1 MNPFD
6 PTTDL
11 RVLIAC
17 EDSAAAGQACA
28 VLECL
33 GRNCEP
39 DGRLIY
45 QWWNFEVLAITL
57 LREMASREAAAADL
71 VVIAVHGQGKL
82 PRAVNAWITQWLNLR
97 KGRRGALVA
106 LLDSDSKDSDDPT
119 RLILQLKKSAALG
132 QMDFFVNRSHG
143 EAETGDDTRFGDA
156 ARQFVMAS
164 IRRPNLNCRA
174 EEATLA
180 TNGTTFHDRSWRQH

>member
-1 MNPFD
+1 MKLVLDQPCMNPFD

-57 LREMASREAAAADL
+57 LRRWPAARRRRRIWSSYRRPRTREAAPGGQRLDNAVAEPPQRPARGAGGPAGSRLERFGRPDTTYFAVEKIGSLGAD
-71 VVIAVHGQGKL
+71 GFFRE
-82 PRAVNAWITQWLNLR
+82 PES
-97 KGRRGALVA
+97 RRG
-106 LLDSDSKDSDDPT
+106 
-119 RLILQLKKSAALG
+119 R
-132 QMDFFVNRSHG
+132 
-143 EAETGDDTRFGDA
+143 
-156 ARQFVMAS
+156 
-164 IRRPNLNCRA
+164 
-174 EEATLA
+174 
-180 TNGTTFHDRSWRQH
+180 DRG